1 MDRVVH
7 MRNHRLYQF
16 IGLFMA
22 KRLQRYYRKR
32 LKYLVNK
39 YDGITPDV
47 MQTVRKHSRIV
58 HALSFTC
65 GNPFSRVKWDMAAGR
80 PLGRFLVDK
89 LTIMKV
95 ES

>member
-32 LKYLVNK
+32 LKYLTNK
-39 YDGITPDV
+39 YPDITPDV
-47 MQTVRKHSRIV
+47 MQTVRKHARIV
-58 HALSFTC
+58 HLFSFSC
-65 GNPFSRVKWDMAAGR
+65 GNPFSRARSVVAA
-80 PLGRFLVDK
+80 
-89 LTIMKV
+89 
-95 ES
+95 